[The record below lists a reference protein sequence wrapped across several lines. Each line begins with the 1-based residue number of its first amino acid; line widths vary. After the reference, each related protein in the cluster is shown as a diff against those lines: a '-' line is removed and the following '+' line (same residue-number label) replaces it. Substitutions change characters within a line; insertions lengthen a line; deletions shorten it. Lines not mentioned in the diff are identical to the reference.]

1 MGRHSSSTAIY
12 DGFHTLSISTFT
24 KQGIFDYPKE
34 IRKATLNFAGYKIPF
49 EIRHARLLRFD
60 YLLNGKP
67 CTYNILISE
76 SESNLPNNEGTVRY
90 FFCPLTGKRAL
101 KLYFYGGKFMHRTA
115 IKGLYRSQTESHFSR
130 AISKILGKPMELENL
145 YKELYSPYRKR
156 HYKGKPTPLARKIE
170 QIENRIPSL
179 QEQIECE
186 RMLFSK

>member
-34 IRKATLNFAGYKIPF
+34 IRKATLNFAGHKIPF

-76 SESNLPNNEGTVRY
+76 GRIS
-90 FFCPLTGKRAL
+90 FCRNKL
-101 KLYFYGGKFMHRTA
+101 KCTFY
-115 IKGLYRSQTESHFSR
+115 
-130 AISKILGKPMELENL
+130 
-145 YKELYSPYRKR
+145 
-156 HYKGKPTPLARKIE
+156 
-170 QIENRIPSL
+170 
-179 QEQIECE
+179 EC
-186 RMLFSK
+186 